1 MAEAQANLS
10 LGGYDDNFVNKVD
23 DDLMCGICIFPVKEP
38 VLTDCGHRFCRACL
52 DGHFNRYSVLPHG
65 VML

>member
-23 DDLMCGICIFPVKEP
+23 DDLICGICIFPVKEP
-38 VLTDCGHRFCRACL
+38 VLTSCGHRFCRACL
-52 DGHFNRYSVLPHG
+52 DGHFSRYSVLPHG